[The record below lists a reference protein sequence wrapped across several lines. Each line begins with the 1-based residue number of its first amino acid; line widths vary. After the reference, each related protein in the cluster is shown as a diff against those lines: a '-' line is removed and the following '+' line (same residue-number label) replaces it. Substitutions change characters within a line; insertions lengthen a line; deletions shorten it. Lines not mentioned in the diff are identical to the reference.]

1 METDGQ
7 LLPAVFGRWLA
18 TCVIALWLPVSRGF
32 AQTEAT
38 PARPVPPAPRVTP
51 PIAPE
56 AVPSPTTPATPP
68 IAPEAVAPPAPPAS
82 DKRVVVD
89 KTIQKLFAYEGERL
103 VLESRVSTGR
113 TGWGTPKG
121 EFTAG
126 DKERMHY
133 SRLFNNA
140 PMPWSVQVHGHF
152 FIHGFSYV
160 PDYPASHG
168 CIRMPT
174 GGDNPAKRFYEWIEP
189 GTPVTVTGDWV
200 GRPRPEKQP
209 KKK

>member
-1 METDGQ
+1 MNCMTMETDSQ
-7 LLPAVFGRWLA
+7 LSPTVFGRRLA
-18 TCVIALWLPVSRGF
+18 SCVIALCLLVSRGF
-32 AQTEAT
+32 AQTET
-38 PARPVPPAPRVTP
+38 PPASPAQP
-51 PIAPE
+51 AASKPAQPEQPAP
-56 AVPSPTTPATPP
+56 AV
-68 IAPEAVAPPAPPAS
+68 PPAPPAS
-82 DKRVVVD
+82 EKRVVVD
-89 KTIQKLFAYEGERL
+89 KTEQKLFAYEGERL
-103 VLESRVSTGR
+103 VIESRVSTGR

-168 CIRMPT
+168 CIRLPT
-174 GGDNPAKRFYEWIEP
+174 GGDNPAKRFYEWVEP
-189 GTPVTVTGDWV
+189 GTPVTITGDWV
-200 GRPRPEKQP
+200 GRPRRERQP